1 MDKRRVKKK
10 VWKFQYFFLTL
21 PLSIYFSDSIY
32 ESKSERKERLS
43 KCGVLPSYS
52 SHTVQPGY
60 PWFAAL
66 KQQVINPDTGNEEPK
81 IFRGGTIVSKIYIVT
96 AAEIFITED
105 TELEEAWRQPDA
117 WQAIPVAE
125 IGYKNIKGNENL
137 EKWNNVIKIDIH
149 PLYQKSSE

>member
-1 MDKRRVKKK
+1 M
-10 VWKFQYFFLTL
+10 
-21 PLSIYFSDSIY
+21 
-32 ESKSERKERLS
+32 
-43 KCGVLPSYS
+43 LPSYS

-81 IFRGGTIVSKIYIVT
+81 IFRGGTIVSKKYIVT
-96 AAEIFITED
+96 AAEIFYTER

-125 IGYKNIKGNENL
+125 IGYKNIKGDENL
-137 EKWNNVIKIDIH
+137 DKWNNVIKIDIH